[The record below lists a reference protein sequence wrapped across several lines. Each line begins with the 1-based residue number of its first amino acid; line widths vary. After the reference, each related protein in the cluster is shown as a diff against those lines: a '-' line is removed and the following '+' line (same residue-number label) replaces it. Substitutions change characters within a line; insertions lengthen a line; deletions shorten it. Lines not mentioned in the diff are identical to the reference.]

1 MSRDSAVVAKLG
13 LAKVGSD
20 AFAAHRVE
28 RGAVAVHATNAADLI
43 AQLFGSDTLP
53 RVVAFVSV
61 RPQSGVTQTIAW
73 LANEVARTTP
83 MRCSTTTAVDY
94 IGDTNANPRA
104 GGTPAARQLRP
115 ADAQPEVDVVLVDAG
130 DLALGGELLSLART
144 VDAIVVVVEG
154 GKTRKKELTQAV
166 SAIGAAGG
174 NVVGLVLYRRKPL
187 LPAWLAR
194 WIG

>member
-1 MSRDSAVVAKLG
+1 MSRESAAVAKLG

-20 AFAAHRVE
+20 VFSAHRVE
-28 RGAVAVHATNAADLI
+28 RGAAVYATHAADLI
-43 AQLFGSDTLP
+43 AQLFGSDTGP

-73 LANEVARTTP
+73 LANEVARSTR

-94 IGDTNANPRA
+94 MGNSLATARMGGATA
-104 GGTPAARQLRP
+104 GQQLRP
-115 ADAQPEVDVVLVDAG
+115 ADAQQEFDVVLVDAG
-130 DLALGGELLSLART
+130 DLALGGELLSLARA
-144 VDAIVVVVEG
+144 VDAIVVVVEA

-174 NVVGLVLYRRKPL
+174 SVLGLVLYRRKPL

>member
-28 RGAVAVHATNAADLI
+28 RGAVAVHATHAADLI

-73 LANEVARTTP
+73 LANEAARTTP
-83 MRCSTTTAVDY
+83 IRCSTTTAVDY
-94 IGDTNANPRA
+94 IANPRA
-104 GGTPAARQLRP
+104 GGAPAARQLRP

-144 VDAIVVVVEG
+144 VDAIVIVVEG

>member
-1 MSRDSAVVAKLG
+1 VSRDSAVVAKLG

-28 RGAVAVHATNAADLI
+28 RGAAAVQATNAADLI

-94 IGDTNANPRA
+94 VGDTLANPR
-104 GGTPAARQLRP
+104 GGAPAARQLRP

>member
-1 MSRDSAVVAKLG
+1 
-13 LAKVGSD
+13 
-20 AFAAHRVE
+20 VE
-28 RGAVAVHATNAADLI
+28 RGAVVHATHAADLI
-43 AQLFGSDTLP
+43 AQLFGSENLP

-73 LANEVARTTP
+73 LASEVARTTP

-94 IGDTNANPRA
+94 ISDNFGSVRGGAPA
-104 GGTPAARQLRP
+104 GRQLRA
-115 ADAQPEVDVVLVDAG
+115 ADAQPECDVVLVDAG

-166 SAIGAAGG
+166 SALGAAGG

-187 LPAWLAR
+187 LPAWLSR

>member
-1 MSRDSAVVAKLG
+1 
-13 LAKVGSD
+13 
-20 AFAAHRVE
+20 
-28 RGAVAVHATNAADLI
+28 
-43 AQLFGSDTLP
+43 
-53 RVVAFVSV
+53 
-61 RPQSGVTQTIAW
+61 
-73 LANEVARTTP
+73 
-83 MRCSTTTAVDY
+83 
-94 IGDTNANPRA
+94 
-104 GGTPAARQLRP
+104 
-115 ADAQPEVDVVLVDAG
+115 VLVDAG

-166 SAIGAAGG
+166 SALGAAGG

>member
-1 MSRDSAVVAKLG
+1 VSRESAVVAKLG

-20 AFAAHRVE
+20 SFAAHRVE
-28 RGAVAVHATNAADLI
+28 RGAAAVHAIHAADLI
-43 AQLFGSDTLP
+43 AQVFGTDTLP
-53 RVVAFVSV
+53 RVVAFVSL

-73 LANEVARTTP
+73 LASEVARTTP
-83 MRCSTTTAVDY
+83 MRCSTTSAVDY
-94 IGDTNANPRA
+94 LGDNLGNARA
-104 GGTPAARQLRP
+104 GGAPAGRQLGP
-115 ADAQPEVDVVLVDAG
+115 GDAQSEFDVVLVDAG

-144 VDAIVVVVEG
+144 VDAIIVVVEAG
-154 GKTRKKELTQAV
+154 RTRKKELTQAV

-187 LPAWLAR
+187 LPAWLER

>member
-1 MSRDSAVVAKLG
+1 VSRDSAAVAKLG
-13 LAKVGSD
+13 LAKVGAES
-20 AFAAHRVE
+20 FAAHRVE
-28 RGAVAVHATNAADLI
+28 RGAVVHATHAADLI
-43 AQLFGSDTLP
+43 AQLFGSENLP

-73 LANEVARTTP
+73 LASEVARTTP

-94 IGDTNANPRA
+94 ISDNFGSVRGGAPA
-104 GGTPAARQLRP
+104 GRQLRA
-115 ADAQPEVDVVLVDAG
+115 ADAQPECDVVLVDAG

-144 VDAIVVVVEG
+144 VDAVVVVVEG

-166 SAIGAAGG
+166 SALGAAGG

-187 LPAWLAR
+187 LPAWLSR

>member
-73 LANEVARTTP
+73 LANEVARTMP

-94 IGDTNANPRA
+94 IGDNLA
-104 GGTPAARQLRP
+104 GTHGGGAPAARQLRP
-115 ADAQPEVDVVLVDAG
+115 ADAQPDVDVVLVDAG

-166 SAIGAAGG
+166 SALGAAGG